1 MRHAPPANGTQGPFQ
16 ACPNVQLPAGAFR
29 PPYFRTLPNEAN
41 DMQSSSSK
49 RDDRDVIDV
58 EVVGQEENAGWRQDG
73 AGQRST
79 YVHMTSSIA
88 QANRDRSISTF
99 VTFFLLFFCLFRWGF
114 LAGLGFC
121 FFMAI
126 GTGIGIWHNMR
137 CVLEGHKPEPWIARI
152 ATWTISMTLVACL
165 V

>member
-1 MRHAPPANGTQGPFQ
+1 
-16 ACPNVQLPAGAFR
+16 
-29 PPYFRTLPNEAN
+29 
-41 DMQSSSSK
+41 MQSSSSK
-49 RDDRDVIDV
+49 RDDSDVIDV
-58 EVVGQEENAGWRQDG
+58 EVVGQEENAGWRQEG
-73 AGQRST
+73 SGQRST

-126 GTGIGIWHNMR
+126 GTGLGIWHNMR
-137 CVLEGHKPEPWIARI
+137 CVLEGRRPEPWTARI
-152 ATWTISMTLVACL
+152 ATWTVSMALVAWL